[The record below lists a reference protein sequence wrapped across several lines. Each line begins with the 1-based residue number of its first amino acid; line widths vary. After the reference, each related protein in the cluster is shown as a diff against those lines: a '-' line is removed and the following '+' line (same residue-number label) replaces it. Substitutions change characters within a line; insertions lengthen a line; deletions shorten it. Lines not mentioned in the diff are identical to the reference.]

1 MGIHNEPGNQRL
13 KPLPKLSKLIDQ
25 MLAMLTSTTDKERS
39 FVPFQNDGNDEVVLL
54 VNNLGA
60 ISELEMGAIAGEG
73 EPQRHPNADQPPI
86 MPTLDRVQSGF
97 VAQESQFQNSTRA
110 RWNLYGA
117 KLAGPDIR
125 SHYLNNSSVSPHRLL

>member
-13 KPLPKLSKLIDQ
+13 KPLPQLSKLIDQ

-73 EPQRHPNADQPPI
+73 DSKRHPNADQPP
-86 MPTLDRVQSGF
+86 MMLTLVRIQSGF
-97 VAQESQFQNSTRA
+97 VA
-110 RWNLYGA
+110 
-117 KLAGPDIR
+117 
-125 SHYLNNSSVSPHRLL
+125 